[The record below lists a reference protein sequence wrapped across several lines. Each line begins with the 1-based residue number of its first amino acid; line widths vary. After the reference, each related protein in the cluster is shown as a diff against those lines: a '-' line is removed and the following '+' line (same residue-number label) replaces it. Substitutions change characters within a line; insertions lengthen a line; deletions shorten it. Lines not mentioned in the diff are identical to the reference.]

1 MSTLDTNVYK
11 VPSFSKMGFEI
22 QERKRKEME
31 QKLNIEGVE
40 DSYMASKH
48 LLQGDF
54 SRDASLLH
62 DEWLEAATT
71 ARDTRSEADLREAK
85 RLKTELEY
93 IIGVGKTQQ
102 QIAST
107 AYSTALQNQFE
118 GYAMSK
124 EEIEKGYS
132 DFLNRKWESKIEN
145 GRLMV
150 KEGDS
155 FVPFNQSSLYSSTPN
170 PNNTYIIPKAVEK
183 GKYVMAESFLND
195 YRNVTG
201 NTLEEKLLK
210 IKQGAEYRI
219 DSNDMEFISD
229 MAMHYEIQELGNY
242 RNGYTAEDRR
252 KVEKRYQEDP
262 VFAANAKESYFK
274 DIEAKASMYL
284 KGTREGYGNNPFVQ
298 KVGKEDTDVAFI
310 PLKKKTNGIVAL
322 GQDLEGNYYKIVEE
336 SGMTMAT
343 EATEAEIAIVE
354 AAVGEMPQL
363 FEQKEET
370 AQEQEADATN
380 QITGEEVTE
389 GQVTEGQT
397 PQTPELPKPV
407 EAKEGEQPQGFG
419 GLDLDIPS
427 MRTTGRAAPASEARA
442 LPDFYYMN
450 LLDFEG
456 GVSTDKDDRAY
467 ALNPDAPIVD
477 GKRAHTNRGVQ
488 YGMFKNWASKNNIPK
503 KDYKERFLNLS
514 DMEAVRIVDDLT
526 SEAGLMNL
534 KDPVLRSLF
543 TQNLWGTGKV
553 WAADFKKGRSSE
565 YRSILDWLQGETGLD
580 FKNTSRMSKEEAEA
594 IQKVYDK
601 DPKEFINQFTDKK
614 KTYFATLDT
623 YNKFGKG
630 WERRAEDLRDKA
642 LASV

>member
-62 DEWLEAATT
+62 DQWLEAATT
-71 ARDTRSEADLREAK
+71 ARDTRSESDLREAK
-85 RLKTELEY
+85 RLKAELEY
-93 IIGVGKTQQ
+93 VIGAGKTQQ
-102 QIAST
+102 QMASK
-107 AYSTALQNQFE
+107 AYGTALQNQFE
-118 GYAMSK
+118 GYAMPK
-124 EEIEKGYS
+124 EQIEKEYS
-132 DFLNRKWESKIEN
+132 DFLNRRWESKIEN

-150 KEGDS
+150 KEGDT

-170 PNNTYIIPKAVEK
+170 PNNTYIIPKAVEQ
-183 GKYVMAESFLND
+183 GKYVMSESFLND
-195 YRNVTG
+195 YRNVSG
-201 NTLEEKLLK
+201 ASNQEKLDK
-210 IKQGAEYRI
+210 IFSAVDYRI
-219 DSNDMEFISD
+219 NSNDLKFISD
-229 MAMHYEIQELGNY
+229 VAMHYEIQELGHFIG
-242 RNGYTAEDRR
+242 GYSAEDRR
-252 KVEKRYQEDP
+252 KAEKRYQEDP
-262 VFAANAKESYFK
+262 EYAAAAIESYKK
-274 DIEAKASMYL
+274 DIEAKSSMYL
-284 KGTREGYGNNPFVQ
+284 KGTKEGYGTNPFVQ
-298 KVGKEDTDVAFI
+298 KVGKQDTEVAFI

-322 GQDLEGNYYKIVEE
+322 GQDFNGNYYKIVEE

-363 FEQKEET
+363 FEKKQEE
-370 AQEQEADATN
+370 AVQEPEADATN
-380 QITGEEVTE
+380 QITGEEVKE
-389 GQVTEGQT
+389 QPQSEQT
-397 PQTPELPKPV
+397 TELPEPV
-407 EAKEGEQPQGFG
+407 QTKEGEQPQGFG
-419 GLDLDIPS
+419 GLDLNIPS
-427 MRTTGRAAPASEARA
+427 MQQTTGRAAPASEARA
-442 LPDFYYMN
+442 LPDYYYEN
-450 LLDFEG
+450 LIEFEG

-467 ALNPDAPIVD
+467 ALNPDAPIVN

-488 YGMFKNWASKNNIPK
+488 YGMFKNWAAKNNIPE
-503 KDYKERFLNLS
+503 KDYKNRFLNLS
-514 DMEAVRIVDDLT
+514 EMDAIRIVDDLT

-543 TQNLWGTGKV
+543 AQNLWGTGKV

-565 YRSILDWLQGETGLD
+565 YRSILDWLQSETGLD
-580 FKNTSRMSKEEAEA
+580 FANTAKMSKEEAEA
-594 IQKVYDK
+594 IQKLYDK
-601 DPKEFINQFTDKK
+601 DPQKFINQFVDKK
-614 KTYFATLDT
+614 KTYFATLDE
-623 YNKFGKG
+623 YDKFGKG